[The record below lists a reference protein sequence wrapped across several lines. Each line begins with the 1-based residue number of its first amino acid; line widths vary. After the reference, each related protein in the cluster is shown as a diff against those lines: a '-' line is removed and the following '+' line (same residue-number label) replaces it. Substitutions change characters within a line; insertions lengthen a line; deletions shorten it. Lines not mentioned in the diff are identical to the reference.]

1 MSLRDYSTQERLNK
15 MSVDLIDVEVSL
27 SDGSAYATDDLLFK
41 PTEIPGATEVTNGG
55 CIIQSVACIGS
66 STDGDETGDFDLVIA
81 TQNIES
87 TLTKSGP
94 AIMAANDAM
103 SGNLADPN
111 TGTAIRSICGI
122 VNITNM
128 TDMGSK
134 LIVGSADNLGIVAK
148 PNDTSLYVFG
158 IARSTN
164 TWNTPYLLLRFGI
177 VRD

>member
-1 MSLRDYSTQERLNK
+1 MGLRDYSTQERLNK
-15 MSVDLIDVEVSL
+15 MSVDLIDVSVSL
-27 SDGSAYATDDLLFK
+27 SDGVAYASDDLFFA
-41 PTEIPGATEVTNGG
+41 PTEIPGVTEASNAG
-55 CIIQSVACIGS
+55 CIIQSVTCIGS
-66 STDGDETGDFDLVIA
+66 STDGDETGNFDLVIA

-87 TLTKSGP
+87 SLTKSGP
-94 AIMAANDAM
+94 AIMVANDPM

-111 TGTAIRSICGI
+111 TGTATRSICGLI
-122 VNITNM
+122 NITNM

-148 PNDTSLYVFG
+148 PKDTSLWVFG

-164 TWNTPYLLLRFGI
+164 TWATPYLLLRFGI